1 MKKDEFDT
9 LDEIAA
15 SVKREGDDLSAAEVS
30 EATDRVWS
38 RLTHLAEE
46 DQGVLDC
53 QDLQSLMPAYL
64 QGSLKMERTFLLEDH
79 VKECFACRRAL
90 KKARE
95 GDVAVAEV
103 STGNDSRWWRYAAAA
118 LAVLGLGTGAWLVQT
133 QLDLSTAPAIV
144 NVAQGEVLHLT
155 DEGYQSLVQ
164 GSEIAYGEEIRTSK
178 DSGAIVTLSDGS
190 RVEMDRRSTVSVKR
204 TSRGTTINLKRGHVV
219 VEAADQHDGKLYLA
233 TDDFLVSVVGT
244 VFTVNSGAR
253 GSRVAV
259 YEGEVHVARRGEE
272 EEVLLPGDQTQTEGL
287 NKVSLAHEISWSQNA
302 DQHLAILEDL
312 VDLEEALMDIQRP
325 GLRYASTLLPLA
337 PQGSLMF
344 LGFPNMSETLME
356 RLAVIEAKALES
368 EAFAEWRQEWDGSG
382 ELWEEIFSFA
392 GDLTELGTF
401 LGDEIAVIV
410 AASEDGVEAP
420 LFVAEVANLEALYD
434 ALSALSQENEEL
446 VLLEEGTDTSGEALW
461 VYVDEN
467 YVVAGPEIEVLDRML
482 ATLGGQAP
490 SWAGES
496 LPTHLAERYTNGVET
511 LLGVGLGQ
519 IIAREADE
527 EDSPTLDRLG
537 ITDIDELILE
547 HRVVNERNDLRASL
561 SFDGPRRGLAAWL
574 AAPAPI
580 GALDFVSPEASLV
593 GAFAVQDPAVLF
605 DEWFAIMMA
614 EDPDFRSEFE
624 AIQSEHG
631 IDIRADL
638 AAPLGGE
645 LVFAVDGPLVPTP
658 AWKVVAEVYDAGA
671 LQHGLET
678 LVSVINTEAAEHG
691 GEADYALMPITIGS
705 QEAWAVTKA
714 GQEYSVYTYASGY
727 FVATANRGLLERAL
741 RYQDTGYNLPTSDRF
756 REALPTDS
764 EVNFSAV
771 FYQDVHEIVG
781 LMASAIGSSLTPEQ
795 RQALDDMTADQGP
808 GIAVA
813 YAESDVIRLAGS
825 TGYSPLGMFGTF
837 SHMAGMGAIFD
848 TIGALEIE

>member
-15 SVKREGDDLSAAEVS
+15 SVKREGDDLSAVEVS

-38 RLTHLAEE
+38 HLKHLAEE
-46 DQGVLDC
+46 DQGVLGC
-53 QDLQSLMPAYL
+53 QDLQGLMPAYL
-64 QGSLKMERTFLLEDH
+64 QGSLKRERALLLEDH
-79 VKECFACRRAL
+79 VKECFSCRRAL
-90 KKARE
+90 KKTRE
-95 GDVAVAEV
+95 GEVAVAED
-103 STGNDSRWWRYAAAA
+103 SSRNESRWWRYTAAA

-144 NVAQGEVLHLT
+144 NVAQGEILHLT
-155 DEGYQSLVQ
+155 DDGYQSLAQ
-164 GSEIAYGEEIRTSK
+164 GAEVAYGEEFRTSK
-178 DSGAIVTLSDGS
+178 DAGAIVTLSDGS
-190 RVEMDRRSTVSVKR
+190 RVEMDRRSTVAVKR

-244 VFTVNSGAR
+244 VFSANSGAR

-259 YEGEVHVARRGEE
+259 YEGEVHVASRGKE

-287 NKVSLAHEISWSQNA
+287 NQVSLAHEISWSQNA
-302 DQHLAILEDL
+302 EQHMAILADL

-325 GLRYASTLLPLA
+325 GLRYSSNLLPLA
-337 PQGSLMF
+337 PQGSVMF
-344 LGFPNMSETLME
+344 LGFPNMSEALME
-356 RLAVIEAKALES
+356 RLAIVEAKALES
-368 EAFAEWRQEWDGSG
+368 ETFADWRQDWDSSG

-410 AASEDGVEAP
+410 STSEEGVEAP
-420 LFVAEVANLEALYD
+420 LFIAEVGNLEALYD
-434 ALSALSQENEEL
+434 ALSALSAENEEL
-446 VLLEEGTDTSGEALW
+446 VLLEDGTDTSGEALW

-490 SWAGES
+490 SWEGES
-496 LPTHLAERYTNGVET
+496 LPTHLAARYSDGVET

-527 EDSPTLDRLG
+527 DDHATLDQLG
-537 ITDIDELILE
+537 ITDIKELILE
-547 HRVVNERNDLRASL
+547 HRVVNERNDIRASL
-561 SFDGPRRGLAAWL
+561 SFDGPRHGLAAWL

-580 GALDFVSPEASLV
+580 GAMDFVSPEATLV

-614 EDPDFRSEFE
+614 ENPEFREEFE

-631 IDIRADL
+631 IDIRADI

-645 LVFAVDGPLVPTP
+645 MVFAVDGPLVPTP
-658 AWKVVAEVYDAGA
+658 AWKFVAEVYDAGA

-678 LVSVINTEAAEHG
+678 LVSVINSQAAEHG
-691 GEADYALMPITIGS
+691 GEADYALLPITLGS
-705 QEAWAVTKA
+705 EDAWAITKA
-714 GQEYSVYTYASGY
+714 GHEYSVYTYANGY

-741 RYQDTGYNLPTSDRF
+741 RYQDTGYNLPSSDRF
-756 REALPTDS
+756 RQALPVDS
-764 EVNFSAV
+764 EVDFSAV

-781 LMASAIGSSLTPEQ
+781 LMASAIGSSLSPEQ
-795 RQALDDMTADQGP
+795 RQALEEMTADQGP
-808 GIAVA
+808 GVAVA
-813 YAESDVIRLAGS
+813 YAESDVIRIAGS

-837 SHMAGMGAIFD
+837 SRMAGMGAIFD
-848 TIGALEIE
+848 SLEALDVH